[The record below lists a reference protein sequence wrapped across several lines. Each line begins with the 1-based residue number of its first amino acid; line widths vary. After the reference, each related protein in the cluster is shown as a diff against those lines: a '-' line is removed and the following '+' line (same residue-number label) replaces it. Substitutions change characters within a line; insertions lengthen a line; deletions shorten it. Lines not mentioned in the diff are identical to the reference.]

1 MIKFFRKIRF
11 TLMESGKTGRYFKYA
26 VGEIILVVI
35 GILIALQ
42 INNWNE
48 NTKKNKLKTSYISSL
63 IDDYTKDTIQ
73 LNKSIAYNKLA
84 LQELDSIV
92 ETFSSD
98 TLKLDDFI
106 SYFKSFS
113 RAIRIENTFNTNSF
127 NVLISTGNIDLFDKN
142 LIKSL
147 MELNR
152 LQNFQYN
159 TSAKNSDSFMELMS
173 NCAENFPIFSVSDLF
188 SENTNVQLWKTVELE
203 KIPALTTNIIMFK
216 RYLVRRYIELAQ
228 ETNLKTEEVVSL
240 LKQRLKTD

>member
-26 VGEIILVVI
+26 IGEIVLVVI

-98 TLKLDDFI
+98 TLKLDDYL

-188 SENTNVQLWKTVELE
+188 SENTNEQLWKTVELE
-203 KIPALTTNIIMFK
+203 KIPALTINIIMFK
-216 RYLVRRYIELAQ
+216 RYLVRRYLELAK